1 MCIIKTVH
9 KFDGDTL
16 QRNSKRVQMI
26 RNVKDDSNLMIIIKR
41 FLDSVKD
48 YDLKNVR
55 YIIEN
60 ELFFERISVPTICRY
75 IDTLNRYTDIECRFE
90 EAYILK
96 AENGFRRT
104 IDYLVRQTY

>member
-16 QRNSKRVQMI
+16 QRNAKRIQMI
-26 RNVKDDSNLMIIIKR
+26 RNIKDDSNLTIIIKR
-41 FLDSVKD
+41 FLDSLKD
-48 YDLKNVR
+48 YNFKNVR

-60 ELFFERISVPTICRY
+60 ELFFERISVQTICIY
-75 IDTLNRYTDIECRFE
+75 IDTLNRYTDIEYILK

-104 IDYLVRQTY
+104 MDYLVRQTY